1 MENSLEM
8 RINKV
13 RYDYR
18 FAFMILAG
26 FLIVGATA
34 TWHSSGYLSFSAW
47 FFEWTDVILAF
58 LCVFMA
64 TRSSEVKSNSV
75 SILLIL
81 LSVLV
86 VIIPLSRTSVLP
98 VFTTPNPIYY
108 GVFAIPIIIIAYF
121 IIFRE
126 KLAQNEKYLSLL
138 FFLFVLGTIM
148 FVIYLFYSYSMKFPT
163 DESVVDLYSAHLFL
177 HGLNPYNLKNI
188 AGGFGYYGYPIYAN
202 TPLTTGGYVY
212 YLTYPA
218 LSFISMLPA
227 EILNIKGSLVMLPFF
242 AVPIFLAWYK
252 GWSRKEWLNSALVL
266 LPFLS
271 LSIYSSQVSLADLNI
286 VWASLMMASY
296 FVLPRVKYS
305 GIFYGLALSVK
316 QFPAIT
322 LPFFLFFIYKEY
334 GKKKSLWWLVS
345 MAGIFLAVNGYFM
358 IIGFHT
364 FLNAMLAN
372 ETGPLIGVGFGPS
385 QISFLGYLP
394 IPHVY
399 FTITI
404 VSLTLSLIVLYVLR
418 YEELKY
424 AFFAFPII
432 IFLFNYRLFVQYILY
447 WLVLSLLPFLDLLH
461 YKDMQILDISDKKK
475 YPRNTGLKSRKGV
488 AAILLV
494 ILICSIAVGF
504 DQGVTNSPGH
514 FTINSISVKGYNET
528 GFVDEMSVNVTFH
541 GGTHSSTGVLFR
553 FVLPQPIGN
562 ANMYLWKPS
571 SNITLHSGETESIF
585 IVPYYSIDPLPAG
598 FNYRVIAY
606 YGDIMGSCTGT
617 T

>member
-1 MENSLEM
+1 MVV
-8 RINKV
+8 RIPH
-13 RYDYR
+13 DFR
-18 FAFMILAG
+18 FAFMVLAG

-34 TWHSSGYLSFSAW
+34 TWYSSGYLSLSAW
-47 FFEWTDVILAF
+47 FFEWADVVLAF

-64 TRSSEVKSNSV
+64 TRRSDVKHNSV
-75 SILLIL
+75 SIILIII
-81 LSVLV
+81 SALV
-86 VIIPLSRTSVLP
+86 VILPLGRTSSLP
-98 VFTTPNPIYY
+98 VFTTPDPVYY
-108 GVFAIPIIIIAYF
+108 GVFGIPIIIIAYF

-126 KLAQNEKYLSLL
+126 KLNNNEKTLSLL
-138 FFLFVLGTIM
+138 FFLFVLGTIT
-148 FVIYLFYSYSMKFPT
+148 FVTYLFYSYSMKFPT

-177 HGLNPYNLKNI
+177 HGLNPYNLNNI

-218 LSFISMLPA
+218 LSFITMVPA

-242 AVPIFLAWYK
+242 AVPVFLAWYR
-252 GWSRKEWLNSALVL
+252 GWSRKEWLNSALIL

-296 FVLPRVKYS
+296 YLLPRAKYS
-305 GIFYGLALSVK
+305 GFLYGLALSVK

-322 LPFFLFFIYKEY
+322 LPFFLFFIYKEH
-334 GKKKSLWWLVS
+334 GKKKSLWWIIS
-345 MAGIFLAVNGYFM
+345 MAATFLAVNGYFM
-358 IIGFHT
+358 IIGFHS
-364 FLNAMLAN
+364 FLSAMLAN

-399 FTITI
+399 FTITM
-404 VSLTLSLIVLYVLR
+404 VSITLSLFVLYVLR
-418 YEELKY
+418 YREIKY
-424 AFFAFPII
+424 AIFAFPII

-447 WLVLSLLPFLDLLH
+447 WLILALLPFMDLLH
-461 YKDMQILDISDKKK
+461 EKEMELKEKHEKIKRPHY
-475 YPRNTGLKSRKGV
+475 TGIKSRKAV
-488 AAILLV
+488 AAILIIV
-494 ILICSIAVGF
+494 LIGSIAVGF
-504 DQGVTNSPGH
+504 NQGVVNNPGN
-514 FTINSISVKGYNET
+514 FTINSVSVKGYNAT
-528 GFVDEMSVNVTFH
+528 GFVDDMSVNITYH
-541 GGTHSSTGVLFR
+541 GGTISNTGVLFR

-571 SNITLHSGETESIF
+571 ANITMHSGQSATIN
-585 IVPYYSIDPLPAG
+585 IVPYYSIDPLPVG
-598 FNYRVIAY
+598 YNYRVIAY
-606 YGDIMGSCTGT
+606 YGDIMGSGTGT